1 MKLRGRSKRKYAA
14 KKKAKKTGAQ
24 KRAKAAPKKKA
35 PQPTSPV
42 AVAPTTASS
51 FSPEQTETLAAAKS
65 ILADKEKQ
73 ELDSYKA
80 TISKHLSGDE
90 RELMWRMIYV
100 NSNGWRQRYK
110 GESGKRGIFE
120 VQVMTEVNREIHNGR
135 PIRTQLTVQNFMKQH
150 TPKFRAY
157 VRKFTLW
164 KNAKDA
170 RGGGLEDQ
178 VPPPPAPRGW
188 NIVKFAFLQVPLSGA
203 HLKHSETPEDLVR
216 YKAMG
221 LKTEAPPATT
231 VTSASAMSSAT
242 WYDEDYREADSGY
255 GPTDSSYY
263 DNFKPSDDESDDEI
277 LSAWSKKT
285 SAAADVVPSFSRQ
298 YASSN
303 AMALNNAPMDA
314 MDLLRSKAATALK
327 NQRRAKSRNRIDAK
341 QAQIAKVQKVKELEL
356 MAMSAAV
363 RRQKRKLIKSSR
375 STNIAN
381 HALHKRIYALGKP
394 KARTNS
400 NAAAGFAIAASM
412 SKIGDAMATFPGT
425 PGNPKIPSKKKSEN
439 SFKKRSMLSPP
450 PVERQQPRPS
460 STATMNGT
468 KRKLQELQ
476 QLSSDFGVSQTVQ
489 DELQRDLLRNL
500 LASQV
505 SRYQTSSSSS
515 SSSSNISNLDENG
528 YIEFKE

>member
-1 MKLRGRSKRKYAA
+1 MKLRGHSKRKYAA
-14 KKKAKKTGAQ
+14 NPKKKAKKTGAQ
-24 KRAKAAPKKKA
+24 KRAKTASKKKA

-42 AVAPTTASS
+42 AAAPTTASS
-51 FSPEQTETLAAAKS
+51 FSPEQKETLAAAES
-65 ILADKEKQ
+65 ILAEKDKK

-80 TISKHLSGDE
+80 THKISKHLSEDE

-110 GESGKRGIFE
+110 GESNQRSIFE
-120 VQVMTEVNREIHNGR
+120 LQVMNEVNRQIHNGR

-150 TPKFRAY
+150 TPKFRTY

-178 VPPPPAPRGW
+178 VPPPPVPRGW
-188 NIVKFAFLQVPLSGA
+188 DIVKFAFLEVPLAGA
-203 HLKHSETPEDLVR
+203 HLKHSETPEDLAR

-221 LKTEAPPATT
+221 LKTEAPPPATM
-231 VTSASAMSSAT
+231 VPSASAMSSAT
-242 WYDEDYREADSGY
+242 WYDEGYREADSGY
-255 GPTDSSYY
+255 GPRDSSYY
-263 DNFKPSDDESDDEI
+263 DNFKPSDDDSDDEI
-277 LSAWSKKT
+277 LSSWS
-285 SAAADVVPSFSRQ
+285 SADVVPSFSRQ

-303 AMALNNAPMDA
+303 AMALNNEPMDA
-314 MDLLRSKAATALK
+314 MDVLRSNAATTLK
-327 NQRRAKSRNRIDAK
+327 NQRRAKSKSRIDAK
-341 QAQIAKVQKVKELEL
+341 HTQIAKQQKMKELEL

-363 RRQKRKLIKSSR
+363 KRQKKKLIRSSR

-381 HALHKRIYALGKP
+381 HALHKRINALGKP
-394 KARTNS
+394 KARENS

-412 SKIGDAMATFPGT
+412 SKIGDAMASFPGT
-425 PGNPKIPSKKKSEN
+425 PGNPKTLSKKSERK
-439 SFKKRSMLSPP
+439 SSMLSPP
-450 PVERQQPRPS
+450 PVERQQQPRP
-460 STATMNGT
+460 ATMNGT

-515 SSSSNISNLDENG
+515 SSSNISNLDENG
-528 YIEFKE
+528 YIEYKE